1 MNMDLIF
8 QIFFGL
14 ITIASIIITIVIANK
29 KERDENREIL
39 RRLGLRLG
47 IANEGLKKENEELLK
62 EIDKLSTANNYIGK
76 YRDEQYNKFLNAT
89 TNGNEICEAH
99 IKLDKD
105 REQFYKDLQVN
116 NNKIME
122 LVKKIRDND
131 ETIEKN
137 RGIS

>member
-1 MNMDLIF
+1 MDLIF
-8 QIFFGL
+8 QLFFGL
-14 ITIASIIITIVIANK
+14 ITIASIIITVVIANK
-29 KERDENREIL
+29 KERNEYKEIL

-76 YRDEQYNKFLNAT
+76 YRDEQYDRFLNAT
-89 TNGNEICEAH
+89 TNKNEICAAH

-105 REQFYKDLQVN
+105 REQFYRDLQDN

-122 LVKKIRDND
+122 LVKKIRDNN

-137 RGIS
+137 RSVS